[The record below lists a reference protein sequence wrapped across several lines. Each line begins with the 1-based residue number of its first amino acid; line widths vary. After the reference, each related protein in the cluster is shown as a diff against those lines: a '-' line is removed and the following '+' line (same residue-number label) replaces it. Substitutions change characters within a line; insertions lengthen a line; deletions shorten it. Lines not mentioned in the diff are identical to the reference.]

1 MTMSSTD
8 NAMGPEENPGA
19 GPKANS
25 GAVPAPSSPSDAQ
38 RRMQARLLER
48 VSRTFALTIPRLPR
62 ALVDTVGNAYLLC
75 RIIDTVEDEL
85 SVDADAKDALYRN
98 FVAAL
103 EDDALATPRP
113 GGAFADELAALLPPD
128 APAGEI
134 ELVGDVPEV
143 LRVTASFDPA
153 EREALRRCV
162 RVMASGMR
170 GFEELGANGR
180 GLDDHAMLERYCYH
194 VAGCV
199 GEMLTELFCLHDPAI
214 EARRAT
220 LMPLSVAFGNGL
232 QLTNILK
239 DMWLDHARGV
249 CWLPADAFELDGA
262 ELPAVMERA
271 LAGDPRAVR
280 VVQDGTRRLVGRC
293 RGYLDDAMRYVR
305 TIPREQIGM
314 RVFCLWSIGLSVL
327 TLRKIR
333 RDPVSAR
340 RHGTKISRSSVRA
353 TLVCSDASAGHE
365 RIMSSLYAGA
375 CLGLPSARER

>member
-1 MTMSSTD
+1 MTMSPIGERTSG
-8 NAMGPEENPGA
+8 ARPGA
-19 GPKANS
+19 PGGGQA
-25 GAVPAPSSPSDAQ
+25 SPSEAQ
-38 RRMQARLLER
+38 RRLQARLLER

-75 RIIDTVEDEL
+75 RVIDTVEDEL
-85 SVDADAKDALYRN
+85 HVDPDAKDALYAD

-103 EDDALATPRP
+103 ADAALAAPRP
-113 GGAFADELAALLPPD
+113 GGGFADELRALLPPD

-134 ELVGDVPEV
+134 ELVDDIPEV
-143 LRVTASFDPA
+143 LRVTASFRA
-153 EREALRRCV
+153 EERAVLRRCV
-162 RVMASGMR
+162 QVMARGMR
-170 GFEELGANGR
+170 GFEALGASGR
-180 GLDDHAMLERYCYH
+180 GLADHAELERYCYH

-214 EARRAT
+214 EARRQR
-220 LMPLSVAFGNGL
+220 LMQLSVAFGNGL

-249 CWLPADAFELDGA
+249 CWLPRDAFELDGA
-262 ELPAVMERA
+262 SLPAIMDRA
-271 LAGDPRAVR
+271 LAGDAGAVR
-280 VVQDGTRRLVGRC
+280 IVDAGTHRLVGLC

-333 RDPVSAR
+333 RDPVAER

-375 CLGLPSARER
+375 CIGLPRAARGVAVRA